1 MEIFYKKAFLNSENK
16 IINIFVFD
24 TDTPSTELLESI
36 KDLCNAT
43 SYLSVDDSILIGSQ
57 YIDGRFTDVKPY
69 DSWILNTET
78 YKWVAP
84 IPSPEPQELYKWDEE
99 TGSWIDRFN
108 LN

>member
-1 MEIFYKKAFLNSENK
+1 MENFYKKAFLNSENK
-16 IINIFVFD
+16 VINIVVFN
-24 TDTPSTELLESI
+24 TETPEVELLESI
-36 KDLCNAT
+36 KDLHGAEI
-43 SYLSVDDSILIGSQ
+43 YLSVDDSVLIGSD